1 MKRIYYLAAVLL
13 ILSAPHRITA
23 GTHGGGIK
31 AGLLISDPIAKQD
44 EYDFESINTISLGP
58 FYRYSFAAN
67 TALQVELLYARKG
80 AKDSIEIE
88 YLDLIS
94 FMQYRLKRFDA
105 QHLDLYAGP
114 VFSMKLDSSDEEI
127 VYASDTYYGT
137 ISGIKR
143 NDFGYVI
150 GAKFGIGR
158 GKNEYSVDIRYMSS
172 FMYFNDTS
180 EEVNL
185 KNRTFSIMFEIYF
198 GKG

>member
-1 MKRIYYLAAVLL
+1 MKRIYFSVVVLL
-13 ILSAPHRITA
+13 ILLAPQCIIA

-31 AGLLISDPIAKQD
+31 AGILISDPIAKQD
-44 EYDFESINTISLGP
+44 EYDLATLKTFSFGP

-88 YLDLIS
+88 YLDLSS
-94 FMQYRLKRFDA
+94 FMQYRLKRFDN
-105 QHLDLYAGP
+105 QFIDLYAGP
-114 VFSMKLDSSDEEI
+114 LFSMKLDSSDEEI

-137 ISGIKR
+137 ISNIKR

-150 GAKFGIGR
+150 GAKFGFGR
-158 GKNEYSVDIRYMSS
+158 GKNEYSVDIRYASS
-172 FMYFNDTS
+172 FIYFNDDS
-180 EEVNL
+180 EEIDL
-185 KNRTFSIMFEIYF
+185 KNRTFSIMLEFYF